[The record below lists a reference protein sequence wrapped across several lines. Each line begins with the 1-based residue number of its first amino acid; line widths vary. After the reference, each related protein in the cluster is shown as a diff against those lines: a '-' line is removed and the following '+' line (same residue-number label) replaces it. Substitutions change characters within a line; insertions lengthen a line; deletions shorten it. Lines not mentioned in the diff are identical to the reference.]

1 MPTRPRFVFD
11 TNAVVSAALLK
22 RSVARQAFD
31 QAFAEGDLLI
41 SIETI
46 DELNQVLG
54 RADFSRY
61 VTEDERMEFL
71 AGLLREA
78 KLVQVTVHVTD
89 CRDPRDDKFLEL
101 AISGSA
107 ACIVTGDQ
115 DLLVLNPF
123 RDIPIVTPRGFL
135 ERAWQKQI

>member
-11 TNAVVSAALLK
+11 TNAVVSAVLLK

-31 QAFAEGDLLI
+31 QAFAEGDLLV

-71 AGLLREA
+71 AVCCVVNP
-78 KLVQVTVHVTD
+78 VQATVHW
-89 CRDPRDDKFLEL
+89 PF
-101 AISGSA
+101 AIREMTS
-107 ACIVTGDQ
+107 
-115 DLLVLNPF
+115 F
-123 RDIPIVTPRGFL
+123 
-135 ERAWQKQI
+135 

>member
-1 MPTRPRFVFD
+1 MPAKPRFVFD
-11 TNAVVSAALLK
+11 TNAVVSAVLLK

-31 QAFAEGDLLI
+31 QALAEGDLLV

-46 DELNQVLG
+46 DELYQVLG

-71 AGLLREA
+71 AVLLREA

-135 ERAWQKQI
+135 ERAWQERI